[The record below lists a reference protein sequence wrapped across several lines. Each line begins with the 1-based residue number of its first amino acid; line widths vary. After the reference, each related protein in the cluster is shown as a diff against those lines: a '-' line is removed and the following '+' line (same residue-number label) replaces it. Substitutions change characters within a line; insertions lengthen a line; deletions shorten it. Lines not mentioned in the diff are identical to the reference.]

1 MIWAYILAAALGLAT
16 GFWVK
21 VYAIA
26 VASLAILLFGT
37 VYSAIAGSSVGW
49 AFLVAFGAM
58 FAFQCGYFLGLSLL
72 CLARRSRPEQSIAD
86 KAASFDDALVETRVP
101 SI

>member
-1 MIWAYILAAALGLAT
+1 MIWAYILATTVGLAS
-16 GFWVK
+16 GFWFK

-26 VASLAILLFGT
+26 IASLAILLFGT
-37 VYSAIAGSSVGW
+37 IFGAIVGSSFGW

-58 FAFQCGYFLGLSLL
+58 FAFQCGYFLGLSVL
-72 CLARRSRPEQSIAD
+72 CFARRSRTEQGD

-101 SI
+101 SG